1 MSNKYEC
8 SVYRKKVI
16 TNIFIKPTS
25 SINTSTVKSV
35 LEVLLKE
42 EQKF

>member
-1 MSNKYEC
+1 MNAMCTAKISLQTY
-8 SVYRKKVI
+8 
-16 TNIFIKPTS
+16 IKPTS

-35 LEVLLKE
+35 LEVLLEE